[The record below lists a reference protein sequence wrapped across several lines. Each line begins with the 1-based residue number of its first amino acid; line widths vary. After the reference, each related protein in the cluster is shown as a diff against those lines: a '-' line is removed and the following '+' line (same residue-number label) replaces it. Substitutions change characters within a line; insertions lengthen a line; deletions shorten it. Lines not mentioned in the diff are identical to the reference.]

1 MGTRTARLLA
11 TSALALALACSDK
24 GPTTP
29 PLASQFYYPTGLA
42 VRHEPV
48 GCTGGSAGCQTQLLV
63 VSSNFDLRFDPAIGG
78 TVIAVDVGKA
88 IAGYDPAQS
97 PQPLVPI
104 SAGGAQLG
112 VADVGSFGGELA
124 ILDEGSCPGWQ
135 TSLGQA
141 PQALVA
147 SRSQNALYRV
157 NIGSTGL
164 GLAETVALDGTFG
177 DPYGVTIACGTFN
190 GLARQLAF
198 VTYLRTPNSE
208 GELLQIDLAP
218 GAGDAR
224 INIDLG
230 LNVGG
235 SIALAHSAIFDAP
248 STRLYV
254 TERFGQNSFS
264 PLRWFSLGA
273 TESSPSSVDLFSQI
287 RGAEI
292 RGMAISSDRTRGY
305 LAVRIYDADT
315 AAATGVRPTGD
326 VAGALAVMDLTAGP
340 NGQPA
345 ATLLRLVP
353 IDRGASEIR
362 VVPRLDPTT
371 LQQRTVGG
379 KPLRDLVAV
388 TCTDDNTVVLYD
400 DDTGVVSRVFD
411 ICTTTE
417 SAPVPCALGDPL
429 TGKQPFGL
437 AVELLAN
444 TGNARLYVG
453 SFDRSWVNVIE
464 IDPLNPAAG
473 PVQGPTP
480 GNTDAAGQT
489 GPAGWVR
496 IGPERP

>member
-1 MGTRTARLLA
+1 MRRLRFAPLGTRTARLLA

-24 GPTTP
+24 GPTTQ
-29 PLASQFYYPTGLA
+29 PLTAQFYYPTGLA

-48 GCTGGSAGCQTQLLV
+48 GCTGASTGCQTQLVV

-88 IAGYDPAQS
+88 ISGYDPAQP
-97 PQPLVPI
+97 PQPLVLA

-164 GLAETVALDGTFG
+164 ELAETLALDGTFG

-208 GELLQIDLAP
+208 GQLSQIDLAP
-218 GAGDAR
+218 GAGNAR
-224 INIDLG
+224 TNIDLG
-230 LNVGG
+230 LNAGG
-235 SIALAHSAIFDAP
+235 SIALAHSTIFDAA

-273 TESSPSSVDLFSQI
+273 TESPASSVDLFSQI

-326 VAGALAVMDLTAGP
+326 VAGALAVMDLTPGP

-345 ATLLRLVP
+345 ATLVRLVP

-362 VVPRLDPTT
+362 VVPRTPPPGQT
-371 LQQRTVGG
+371 
-379 KPLRDLVAV
+379 LRDLVAV

-400 DDTGVVSRVFD
+400 DDTGVVSKVFD
-411 ICTTTE
+411 ICTTTDT
-417 SAPVPCALGDPL
+417 APAPCVPGDPL
-429 TGKQPFGL
+429 MGKQPFGL
-437 AVELLAN
+437 AVEPLAT

-473 PVQGPTP
+473 PVH
-480 GNTDAAGQT
+480 DAAGSPAGNGVT

-496 IGPERP
+496 IGPERL